1 MTIFATSFFFFSV
14 ILPILQNFSRFDI
27 QPALSQHSRSQ
38 NPMATNA
45 DPLRELMSL
54 IKDCNELFGKALN
67 DEYIQK
73 MRDLFK

>member
-1 MTIFATSFFFFSV
+1 
-14 ILPILQNFSRFDI
+14 
-27 QPALSQHSRSQ
+27 
-38 NPMATNA
+38 MATNA